1 MGSFDHFLR
10 WTIGLAKA
18 TSGTSELERDCLA
31 RHAADKRVVAE
42 VGVWHG
48 LTTCRLLKAMNRDG
62 RLFAI
67 DPYQPGRLGVSFARI
82 IAEREIRPHALGRVH
97 WLRMTGVAAA
107 KSLSKELDQIDFL
120 FLDGD
125 HSYEG
130 LRDDWEAWAPALRP
144 GATMALHDSRSTPER
159 PIDEAGSVRFTREV
173 VIVSPHFEVIDELE
187 SLTILRKRSIGEA
200 IRTDIFA

>member
-1 MGSFDHFLR
+1 MGSLEHFLK

-18 TSGTSELERDCLA
+18 TSGTSESERDCLA

-48 LTTCRLLKAMNRDG
+48 LTTCRLLKAMDRDG

-67 DPYQPGRLGVSFARI
+67 DPYEPGRLGVSFARI
-82 IAEREIRPHALGRVH
+82 IARREIRPHSLGRVH

-107 KSLSKELDQIDFL
+107 KSLAKECGLIDFV

-130 LRDDWEAWAPALRP
+130 LRTDWEAWPPLLGP
-144 GATMALHDSRSTPER
+144 GATIALHDSRSTPER
-159 PIDEAGSVRFTREV
+159 PIDEAGSVRFTQKV
-173 VIVSPHFEVIDELE
+173 VVASPDFEVIDEVE
-187 SLTILRKRSIGEA
+187 SLTVLRKRSNN
-200 IRTDIFA
+200 